1 MGPPRYIWVKL
12 GGGQSQIS
20 RGFGVVYSGLWM
32 VGESI

>member
-1 MGPPRYIWVKL
+1 MGKG